1 MLLDFCSDRKLMI
14 DFNYCDLVELFE
26 KLKATP
32 EADAK
37 NLFGSYTSKLMKDV
51 SALLKLME
59 KSNLHLAEL
68 SKQLSQL
75 ANFEG

>member
-1 MLLDFCSDRKLMI
+1 MEWPLHLLNI
-14 DFNYCDLVELFE
+14 DFNYCDLLELYE
-26 KLKATP
+26 KLKITP

-37 NLFGSYTSKLMKDV
+37 NLFGSYTSKIMKDIA
-51 SALLKLME
+51 ALIKVME
-59 KSNLHLAEL
+59 KSNLQLAEL